1 MKQKACQTITKV
13 KDTAEKSNDFAACLH
28 FRDLEQ
34 IPTFQAVKMS
44 HALIDMSIDKML
56 QAADKSKGSKS
67 SENIYLRVVKGFK
80 IEWLNHWG
88 KSAVL
93 LK

>member
-1 MKQKACQTITKV
+1 MKV
-13 KDTAEKSNDFAACLH
+13 KDTAEKSNDLTACLH

-44 HALIDMSIDKML
+44 HPLIDMSIDKML

-80 IEWLNHWG
+80 IEWLNHWW